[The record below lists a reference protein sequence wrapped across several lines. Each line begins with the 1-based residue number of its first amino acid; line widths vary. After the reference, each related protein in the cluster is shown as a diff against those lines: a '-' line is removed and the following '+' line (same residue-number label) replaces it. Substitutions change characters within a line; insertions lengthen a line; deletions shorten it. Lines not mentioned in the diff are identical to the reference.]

1 MKNALRVSAV
11 LVGLVALAGCGGG
24 GSSGPADTAVLSGT
38 LTETGAARIA
48 ARTVADDAGS
58 AYYVEAVDET
68 GTTQDAAQG
77 LRPGDSFEL
86 FVPAGHVYVVV
97 VGDDVGPIG
106 GMVYD
111 PASGRADFEIPEGAT
126 HIALG
131 TIEVDPATRRVRAR
145 DNGDPLEPPEGMG
158 PPTDTDGD
166 RIPDFADRDDDND
179 GIEDD
184 MDRMAGQDMAMEHE
198 DDGVREPDEADDDGL
213 GNAAGPM
220 VGVDMSLD
228 HDNDGIRDPDDP
240 DDDNDGIPD
249 VEDVDPV
256 TGDDMSRD
264 RDNDGWDDDR
274 AMGQAGDPAEG
285 ARLYGENGCAS
296 CHGPDGAGG
305 EEPIRYESAGDI
317 AEALMGED
325 QDEGMPA
332 FPGLVA
338 HAADLAAFLSTDPAD
353 VPEPPA
359 TPDPGTTDPAAG
371 GGTTP
376 DPGTPPS
383 GGSGTP
389 APGTGGSGTPGT
401 PGSGVP
407 TPAVDG
413 QAVYQ
418 ASCAGCHRVGTFDT
432 AGFAPDLSGK
442 GAMVPMKF
450 AGGSHNG
457 QTLTPEEMTALS
469 DFLNTH

>member
-1 MKNALRVSAV
+1 MKNALRVSAA
-11 LVGLVALAGCGGG
+11 LVGLVALTGCGAGG
-24 GSSGPADTAVLSGT
+24 GSGSTDTAVLSGT
-38 LTETGAARIA
+38 LAETGAARVA
-48 ARTVADDAGS
+48 ARTVADAADP

-97 VGDDVGPIG
+97 VGDEGGEIG

-111 PASGRADFEIPEGAT
+111 PASGRVDFEVPEGMT
-126 HIALG
+126 RLALG

-145 DNGDPLEPPEGMG
+145 DDGDPLGPPEGMG

-179 GIEDD
+179 GIEDA
-184 MDRMAGQDMAMEHE
+184 MDRMGGQGTRMGH
-198 DDGVREPDEADDDGL
+198 DDDGL
-213 GNAAGPM
+213 QELDEGDDDYGAGNAAGPM
-220 VGVDMSLD
+220 VGQDMSLD
-228 HDNDGIRDPDDP
+228 HDNDGIRDPDDT

-256 TGDDMSRD
+256 TGEDLSRD
-264 RDNDGWDDDR
+264 RDNDGWDDDQ
-274 AMGQAGDPAEG
+274 AMGRAGDPAEG
-285 ARLYGENGCAS
+285 ARLYGENACAS

-305 EEPIRYESAGDI
+305 EEPIRYESAEEI
-317 AEALMGED
+317 AEALMGGD
-325 QDEGMPA
+325 DDEGMPA
-332 FPGLVA
+332 FPALVA

-359 TPDPGTTDPAAG
+359 GPGPGNADPAAG

-376 DPGTPPS
+376 DTGAPPS

-389 APGTGGSGTPGT
+389 GSGTPT
-401 PGSGVP
+401 P
-407 TPAVDG
+407 TVDG

-418 ASCAGCHRVGTFDT
+418 ASCAGCHRVGAFDP

-450 AGGSHNG
+450 AGGNHNG
-457 QTLTPEEMTALS
+457 QALTPGEMTAMA

>member
-1 MKNALRVSAV
+1 MGNAFRVGAAV
-11 LVGLVALAGCGGG
+11 LGLFALAGCGAGG
-24 GSSGPADTAVLSGT
+24 GSTGSADTAVLSGT
-38 LTETGAARIA
+38 LTEAGAARA
-48 ARTVADDAGS
+48 APRAAAAQADPT
-58 AYYVEAVDET
+58 YYVEAVDET

-86 FVPAGHVYVVV
+86 FVPAGRVYVVV
-97 VGDDVGPIG
+97 VGDDIGPIG

-111 PASGRADFEIPEGAT
+111 PATGRADFEVPQGT
-126 HIALG
+126 TRMALG
-131 TIEVDPATRRVRAR
+131 TIEVDPAARRVQTRT
-145 DNGDPLEPPEGMG
+145 DGDPLRPAEGMAR
-158 PPTDTDGD
+158 PHDADGD

-184 MDRMAGQDMAMEHE
+184 MDRMGGQGMW
-198 DDGVREPDEADDDGL
+198 ADDDGDDGPGV
-213 GNAAGPM
+213 GNPAGPAPGQDLSM
-220 VGVDMSLD
+220 D

-249 VEDVDPV
+249 VDDVDPV
-256 TGDDMSRD
+256 TGQDMSRD

-274 AMGQAGDPAEG
+274 GMGQAGDPAEG
-285 ARLYGENGCAS
+285 ARMYGENGCAS
-296 CHGPDGAGG
+296 CHGPEGAGG

-317 AEALMGED
+317 AEALMGGD

-353 VPEPPA
+353 IPEPPA
-359 TPDPGTTDPAAG
+359 TPDPGTTDPSAG

-376 DPGTPPS
+376 DPGTPPPTTPPS
-383 GGSGTP
+383 GG
-389 APGTGGSGTPGT
+389 PGT
-401 PGSGVP
+401 PGGG

-418 ASCAGCHRVGTFDT
+418 ASCAGCHRVGTFD
-432 AGFAPDLSGK
+432 ASGFAADLSGK

-457 QTLTPEEMTALS
+457 QTLTPGEMSALA